1 MRQPSNNTGNRLQ
14 LLANQIKRSFCH
26 MHYPLESNLQ
36 SQLFKKSRVELPAEK
51 IVFVGGED
59 NKVILLSGN

>member
-1 MRQPSNNTGNRLQ
+1 MRQLSNNTENSLQ

-26 MHYPLESNLQ
+26 VHYPLESNLQ

-51 IVFVGGED
+51 NNIRRRRG
-59 NKVILLSGN
+59 

>member
-51 IVFVGGED
+51 NGIRRRRG
-59 NKVILLSGN
+59 

>member
-1 MRQPSNNTGNRLQ
+1 MRQLSNNTGNRLQ

-26 MHYPLESNLQ
+26 VHYPLESNLQ

>member
-1 MRQPSNNTGNRLQ
+1 MRQLSNNTGNRLQ

-26 MHYPLESNLQ
+26 VHHPLESNLQ
-36 SQLFKKSRVELPAEK
+36 SQLFKKSRVELTAEK

-59 NKVILLSGN
+59 NKSILLSGN